1 MNLTP
6 LRIPNLSRYI
16 AFWFLLIYILI
27 NPPLISQEKKDS
39 TWYYEE
45 AEKAISQEHYE
56 YAVSILQ
63 EAKKLFPDTSK
74 FHIQLGDLYFDKK
87 FYELALKEYTEADSI
102 DPDDYYTLDQIQR
115 SYGYLNQEQKS
126 IEYLERM
133 LELFPV
139 SENSSSVDTVDDLG
153 WMYFKTHQ
161 LEKGEKLILE
171 TLTERGEYDVNRGL
185 TMTLGTIYSGT
196 YDYERSKKY
205 YLEAIEEAEEDGDYH
220 FASVAYYNLS
230 LLEHS
235 FYNFNSALHYTN
247 ESIRSQ
253 DRATGHLSKGELL
266 QSQMN
271 FGDALSEYETGMAKD
286 ETPLT
291 KINVAILYRIFGDL
305 DTALAYA
312 NQVFTL
318 KDQSW
323 MLNFGTD
330 LNRHFKE
337 LHEILADIYESLAIR
352 ETHIPRAGL
361 YEQAASFI
369 LSTVY
374 RFRSYYHSQRF
385 KMYCLIVGK
394 EYLKEKNLRDA
405 YWEFYQANGD
415 YRDIALKYLRIT
427 RDIETEFAPHAAA
440 YYLLEEG
447 KLLRNPDLIR
457 QSLHQFDLFW
467 EKEGI
472 AEALISLIP
481 LLPKGNPERRKAIN
495 RLYEI
500 NPGGLIQYGFGLP
513 FELDVRLS
521 GVARRAGESIVHLL
535 KRAGSEITQKKSN
548 NNPEIGFRYALEIT
562 WKAYGSA
569 SCRLIDK
576 ENEEVLLDESFS
588 LPAKTPDQQA
598 AALLEELLIK
608 HIYIVNR

>member
-1 MNLTP
+1 MKRKP
-6 LRIPNLSRYI
+6 LSRANVFHFFILYVLCI
-16 AFWFLLIYILI
+16 FFLMQSAV
-27 NPPLISQEKKDS
+27 ISQETKDRD
-39 TWYYEE
+39 WYYEE

-56 YAVSILQ
+56 YAVKLLQ
-63 EAKKLFPDTSK
+63 EAKKLFTHTSI

-87 FYELALKEYTEADSI
+87 FYELALKEYIGADII
-102 DPDDYYTLDQIQR
+102 DPDEYDTLDQIQR
-115 SYGYLNQEQKS
+115 CYGYLNQEQKS
-126 IEYLERM
+126 IGYLERM
-133 LELFPV
+133 LELFPIED
-139 SENSSSVDTVDDLG
+139 SSSSVDTVDDLG

-161 LEKGEKLILE
+161 LEKGEKLMLE
-171 TLTERGEYDVNRGL
+171 TLKKRSAYDINRGL
-185 TMTLGTIYSGT
+185 TMTLGTIYSGI
-196 YDYERSKKY
+196 YDYEQSKKY
-205 YLEAIEEAEEDGDYH
+205 YLEAIEEAEDDGDYQ

-247 ESIRSQ
+247 ESILSQ
-253 DRATGHLSKGELL
+253 DRATGHLSKGELF

-271 FGDALSEYETGMAKD
+271 FGEALSEYEAGIAKD
-286 ETPLT
+286 DTPLT

-337 LHEILADIYESLAIR
+337 LHELLADIYDSLAAR
-352 ETHIPRAGL
+352 EMLIPRAGL

-374 RFRSYYHSQRF
+374 RFRSYYHRQRF
-385 KMYCLIVGK
+385 KMSCLIVGK
-394 EYLKEKNLRDA
+394 EYLKEKNHRDA
-405 YWEFYQANGD
+405 YWEFYQANKD
-415 YRDIALKYLRIT
+415 YRDIALKYLRLA
-427 RDIETEFAPHAAA
+427 RDIETEFAPHANA

-447 KLLRNPDLIR
+447 SLMQNPELIR
-457 QSLHQFDLFW
+457 KALEQFDLFW

-481 LLPKGNPERRKAIN
+481 LLPEGSAERRKAIN

-500 NPGGLIQYGFGLP
+500 NSGGLIQYNFGLP
-513 FELDVRLS
+513 FELNIQLS
-521 GVARRAGESIVHLL
+521 GIARKAGESIIHLL
-535 KRAGSEITQKKSN
+535 KKAGSEITQRQRN
-548 NNPEIGFRYALEIT
+548 DNLELGFRYSLEIT
-562 WKAYGSA
+562 WDASDKP
-569 SCRLIDK
+569 SCRLTDK
-576 ENEEVLLDESFS
+576 EKKEVLLDESFT
-588 LPAKTPDQQA
+588 LPPGTLDQKA
-598 AALLEELLIK
+598 AALLRDLLLK
-608 HIYIVNR
+608 HIYMVKR